1 MAYLAKAEEPWHGA
15 LRAAAAKRQ
24 RRAEMTTDKIGGA
37 PLLAAICVGVIL
49 FVFYS
54 GNGEPEGGTT
64 NKTIPA
70 STRTSSATAEPRRQI
85 DLHKPVMTD
94 SYAIVCNQD
103 LLIAAAVSRAAEGGM
118 EKLHDAFTSIVGRSK
133 KVREAG
139 CEEWRAGIRL
149 YNAHVMK
156 APFDEFIGFGVT
168 PEGLADYFT
177 MKSQLVN
184 APTEPLSSRN
194 ATEGPTG
201 SAKADSE
208 QPDVGAASGDNV
220 SGSARAN

>member
-1 MAYLAKAEEPWHGA
+1 MAG
-15 LRAAAAKRQ
+15 
-24 RRAEMTTDKIGGA
+24 DKIGGA
-37 PLLAAICVGVIL
+37 PLLAVICVGVIL

-54 GNGEPEGGTT
+54 GNSGNGEPEGGTT
-64 NKTIPA
+64 SKISPA
-70 STRTSSATAEPRRQI
+70 STRTSQATAEPRRQI
-85 DLHKPVMTD
+85 DLQKPVMTD

-103 LLIAAAVSRAAEGGM
+103 LLIAAAVSRAAESRM
-118 EKLHDAFTSIVGRSK
+118 EKLHDAFTSIVGRTK

-168 PEGLADYFT
+168 LGAMAAYFT

-184 APTEPLSSRN
+184 APSEPPHSSK

-208 QPDVGAASGDNV
+208 QPDGGAASGDSD
-220 SGSARAN
+220 SGSARTN